1 LPYKN
6 PGQFYFK
13 EAAVKREQVIEVARS
28 ARTLAQIKVAQQ
40 AVSSWMVEHPEDWG
54 VMVYAEQLEKQEEE
68 LPFSDPESES
78 YRDGTRGDDTI
89 STW

>member
-1 LPYKN
+1 
-6 PGQFYFK
+6 
-13 EAAVKREQVIEVARS
+13 
-28 ARTLAQIKVAQQ
+28 
-40 AVSSWMVEHPEDWG
+40 MEHPEDWG